1 MVNRAA
7 DQGSGSLGSGQI
19 GERHSN
25 APPADQLLTVR
36 DVKKNP
42 RYERWRWTIFSVTW
56 LAYAGFY
63 LTRKAFSV
71 AKNELKKP
79 EVLGLT
85 KVQMSEM
92 DAAYSAAYAVGQF
105 FWGTLGDRYGTRK
118 VVLFGM
124 MASVVTAA
132 LMGSLRTA
140 LWMGVLFTLQG
151 LWQASGWAPLGKNM
165 GEFFSQRERGS
176 VMGFWCTNYAL
187 GGFIASIVA
196 GYAATSFG
204 WRYAFFV
211 PAALLAVIW
220 TLFLLFQRDRPED
233 LGLPP
238 IEQYH
243 GEQETVINV
252 NEQPAQEKGGTWQIV
267 LSVLRNR
274 MVWFLGGVYFLIKP
288 TRYLLLF
295 WSPVYIA
302 ERLGTDT
309 LQSGWL
315 SGMFDLA
322 GPLGTLVGGVMS
334 DRIFGSKRMPV
345 SVLALFCLA
354 SLMLVFPFIPLS
366 RMGMGVGMFAMGFLI
381 YIPDS
386 LISGTASIDFGT
398 KKGAST
404 ANGVVNGM
412 GSIGQMLGVLLPGSV
427 ETILGKGHNI
437 WPGIFVG
444 LGISLAIA
452 GLMLAP
458 LWNRLP
464 PKAR

>member
-1 MVNRAA
+1 MPV
-7 DQGSGSLGSGQI
+7 
-19 GERHSN
+19 
-25 APPADQLLTVR
+25 T
-36 DVKKNP
+36 KNP
-42 RYERWRWTIFSVTW
+42 KYERWRWTIFGVTW

-85 KVQMSEM
+85 KAQMSGM
-92 DAAYSAAYAVGQF
+92 DGVYSAVYALGQF

-118 VVLFGM
+118 VVLLGM
-124 MASVVTAA
+124 MASIVTAA
-132 LMGSLRTA
+132 IMGMVNTA
-140 LWMGVLFTLQG
+140 FWMGVMFALQG
-151 LWQASGWAPLGKNM
+151 MWQASGWAPLGKNM

-176 VMGFWCTNYAL
+176 VMGFWCTSYAL
-187 GGFIASIVA
+187 GGFIASLVA
-196 GYAATSFG
+196 GYAAKWYG

-211 PAALLAVIW
+211 PAGVLTVIW
-220 TLFLLFQRDRPED
+220 ILFLLFQRNRPED
-233 LGLPP
+233 VGLPP

-243 GEQETVINV
+243 GEGETVIDV
-252 NEQPAQEKGGTWQIV
+252 REKPAEEKEGTWQVVSAV
-267 LSVLRNR
+267 LQNR
-274 MVWFLGGVYFLIKP
+274 MVWYLGAVYFLVKP

-322 GPLGTLVGGVMS
+322 GPIGTLVGGIMS
-334 DRIFGSKRMPV
+334 DKLFRSKRMPV

-354 SLMLVFPFIPLS
+354 ALMVVFPFVPLS
-366 RMGMGVGMFAMGFLI
+366 RAGMGTGMFAMGFLVF
-381 YIPDS
+381 IPDS
-386 LISGTASIDFGT
+386 LISGTAAIDFGT

-404 ANGVVNGM
+404 ANGLINGM
-412 GSIGQMLGVLLPGSV
+412 GSLGQMLGVLLPGSI
-427 ETILGKGHNI
+427 ESLLGKGQNI
-437 WPGIFVG
+437 WPAIFVG
-444 LGISLAIA
+444 LGISLALG

-464 PKAR
+464 PKAT

>member
-1 MVNRAA
+1 MN
-7 DQGSGSLGSGQI
+7 
-19 GERHSN
+19 
-25 APPADQLLTVR
+25 
-36 DVKKNP
+36 KNP
-42 RYERWRWTIFSVTW
+42 KYERWRRTIFGVTW

-85 KVQMSEM
+85 KAQMSEM
-92 DAAYSAAYAVGQF
+92 DAVYSAVYALGQF

-124 MASVVTAA
+124 MASIVTAA
-132 LMGSLRTA
+132 AMGTLRTA
-140 LWMGVLFTLQG
+140 LWMGVLFAFQG

-165 GEFFSQRERGS
+165 GEFFSQRERGG
-176 VMGFWCTNYAL
+176 VMGFWCTSYAL
-187 GGFIASIVA
+187 GGFIASIIA
-196 GYAATSFG
+196 GYAAKSYG

-211 PAALLAVIW
+211 PAGLLAVIW
-220 TLFLLFQRDRPED
+220 IVFLLFQRNRPED

-243 GEQETVINV
+243 GETEALISAKDSPGQER
-252 NEQPAQEKGGTWQIV
+252 EGTWHIV
-267 LSVLRNR
+267 LEVLRNR
-274 MVWFLGGVYFLIKP
+274 MVWYLGAVYFLVKP

-302 ERLGTDT
+302 ERMGTDT

-322 GPLGTLVGGVMS
+322 GPIGTLAGGIMS
-334 DRIFGSKRMPV
+334 DKIFGSKRMPV

-354 SLMLVFPFIPLS
+354 ALMLVFPFIPLS
-366 RMGMGVGMFAMGFLI
+366 RAGMGLGMFAMGFLVF
-381 YIPDS
+381 IPDS

-404 ANGVVNGM
+404 ANGVVNGL
-412 GSIGQMLGVLLPGSV
+412 GSVGQMIGVLLPGSV
-427 ETILGKGHNI
+427 ESLLGKGHNI

-444 LGISLAIA
+444 LGISLAVA
-452 GLMLAP
+452 GLLLAP

-464 PKAR
+464 PKAK

>member
-1 MVNRAA
+1 LGKYGALRQSVAPYALA
-7 DQGSGSLGSGQI
+7 DA
-19 GERHSN
+19 SN
-25 APPADQLLTVR
+25 VH
-36 DVKKNP
+36 DVKRSP
-42 RYERWRWTIFSVTW
+42 RYERWRWTIFGVTW

-79 EVLGLT
+79 AVLGLT
-85 KVQMSEM
+85 KAQMSEM
-92 DAAYSAAYAVGQF
+92 DAAYSAVYALGQF
-105 FWGTLGDRYGTRK
+105 FWGTLGDRYGTRR

-124 MASVVTAA
+124 MASAVTAV
-132 LMGSLRTA
+132 LMGSLSTA
-140 LWMGVLFTLQG
+140 LWMGVLFAFQG

-176 VMGFWCTNYAL
+176 VMGFWCTSYAL

-196 GYAATSFG
+196 GFAAKSYG

-220 TLFLLFQRDRPED
+220 LLFLLFQRNRPED
-233 LGLPP
+233 VGLPP

-243 GEQETVINV
+243 GEREAVINV
-252 NEQPAQEKGGTWQIV
+252 DEKPAKEKEGTWQIV

-274 MVWFLGGVYFLIKP
+274 MVWFLGAVYFLVKP

-322 GPLGTLVGGVMS
+322 GPLGTLVGGIMS

-354 SLMLVFPFIPLS
+354 ALMMVFPFIPLS
-366 RMGMGVGMFAMGFLI
+366 RTGMGIGMFAMGFLVF
-381 YIPDS
+381 IPDS

-404 ANGVVNGM
+404 ANGLVNGL
-412 GSIGQMLGVLLPGSV
+412 GSLGQMLGVLLPGWV

-437 WPGIFVG
+437 WTGIFVG
-444 LGISLAIA
+444 LGISLAVA